1 MASITNHSSGAR
13 GIIVGGTIVA
23 MSIGLIFLVPKSP
36 VGRPKKA
43 PIAIRT
49 NPTTIV
55 SRGGQAVSQN
65 AVTVGSE
72 TIVSG
77 VRDAQGGVT
86 ADKII
91 VRS

>member
-1 MASITNHSSGAR
+1 MASAHNYSSGAR

-36 VGRPKKA
+36 AGRPKRA

-49 NPTTIV
+49 SAETVV
-55 SRGGQAVSQN
+55 SRAGQAVSHA
-65 AVTVGSE
+65 AVTIGSE

-77 VRDAQGGVT
+77 VRDGQGGVT

-91 VRS
+91 VRT

>member
-1 MASITNHSSGAR
+1 MASSNDYSSGAR
-13 GIIVGGTIVA
+13 GIIIGGTIVA

-36 VGRPKKA
+36 SGRPKKA

-49 NPTTIV
+49 NPATVV
-55 SRGGQAVSQN
+55 SRAGQAVSHD
-65 AVTVGSE
+65 AVTIGSE

-77 VRDAQGGVT
+77 VRDSQGGVT

>member
-1 MASITNHSSGAR
+1 MASAHNYSSGAR

-36 VGRPKKA
+36 AGRPKR
-43 PIAIRT
+43 PPMAIRT
-49 NPTTIV
+49 NAETVV
-55 SRGGQAVSQN
+55 SRAGQAVSPT
-65 AVTVGSE
+65 AVRIGSE

-77 VRDAQGGVT
+77 VRDEQGGVT

-91 VRS
+91 VRT